1 MKISIKARLIALL
14 AILGALLFTSV
25 ALGTYALR
33 SNSESL
39 ETIFKDRVVPLSQFS
54 MLRDAYDPILVV
66 VRTVDTPVANT
77 VDAVTILD
85 RELARAKQVWT
96 EYLATYL
103 TPEEQQLIANLEPQ
117 LERNA
122 AILAG
127 LGRALKA
134 QEPDAIAAAK
144 IELLRAMGPTSTGI
158 SKLTDLQVREARA
171 EFDRADAMA
180 HRLRIL
186 LLIML
191 AAAAAAVAVAYGVVV
206 ILVQVTWPIG
216 ETTATMTRLASG
228 DLAVRVGGAER
239 RDEIGAMVKA
249 VQVFKDALV
258 AKRAADEAA
267 ATEQA
272 VKTRRAEML
281 DRATEAFRGR
291 IERMMQTLANAAS
304 EMEAAARIMSRNA
317 DQTAAQAVNVSS
329 AAEQTSANV
338 QTVAAASEELAVSI
352 SAINGQIARSS
363 DMAERAAVD
372 AAETNTL
379 VMGLADGAERIGTVI
394 SLISGIA
401 AQTSL
406 LALNATI
413 EAARAGEAGQGFA
426 VVAGEVKNLASQ
438 TAKATETISAQ
449 VASIQGETHR
459 AVDAIQAITTTVLD
473 LRTIAVGVAAS
484 MEEQGAV
491 TQEIVRNVSQAA
503 TGTQAV
509 TINIGAVTEA
519 AAETGTA
526 AAQVL
531 AAASDLSRQSDQ
543 LSTAVTEFLAAV
555 QAA

>member
-14 AILGALLFTSV
+14 AMLGALLFTSV

-33 SNSESL
+33 SNSDSL

-54 MLRDAYDPILVV
+54 MLRDAYDAVLVV
-66 VRTVDTPVANT
+66 VRTVDTAAADKVAAAT
-77 VDAVTILD
+77 VLD
-85 RELARAKQVWT
+85 RELARAKRVWT

-103 TPEEQQLIANLEPQ
+103 TPEEKQLIADLEPQ

-122 AILAG
+122 AILNG
-127 LGRALKA
+127 LSRALKA

-144 IELLRAMGPTSTGI
+144 VELLHAMAPTSIGI
-158 SKLTDLQVREARA
+158 SRLTDLQVREARA

-180 HRLRIL
+180 RRLRIL
-186 LLIML
+186 LLVML
-191 AAAAAAVAVAYGVVV
+191 AAAATAVAYGVVV
-206 ILVQVTWPIG
+206 ILVQVTRPIG

-228 DLAVRVGGAER
+228 DLAIRIGGAER
-239 RDEIGAMVKA
+239 RDEIGAMVRA
-249 VQVFKDALV
+249 VQIFKDALI
-258 AKRAADEAA
+258 AKREADEAA

-272 VKTRRAEML
+272 IGTRRAERL
-281 DRATEAFRGR
+281 DRATQAFRVQV
-291 IERMMQTLANAAS
+291 ERMTHTLAHAAS
-304 EMEAAARIMSRNA
+304 EMEAAARVMSRNA
-317 DQTAAQAVNVSS
+317 DQTAAKSVNVSS

-352 SAINGQIARSS
+352 GAINGQIARST
-363 DMAERAAVD
+363 DMAERAAAD
-372 AAETNTL
+372 AAETNAL
-379 VMGLADGAERIGTVI
+379 VMGLADGAERIGTMI

-426 VVAGEVKNLASQ
+426 VVAGEVKELATQ
-438 TAKATETISAQ
+438 TAKATETIAAQ
-449 VASIQGETHR
+449 VAAIQGETHR

-491 TQEIVRNVSQAA
+491 TQEIVRNVNQAA
-503 TGTQAV
+503 DGTQAV
-509 TINIGAVTEA
+509 TVNIGSVTQA

-531 AAASDLSRQSDQ
+531 EAASDLSRQSGE
-543 LSTAVTEFLAAV
+543 LSKAVTEFLAAV
-555 QAA
+555 HAA

>member
-14 AILGALLFTSV
+14 AMLGALLFSSV
-25 ALGTYALR
+25 ALGSYALR

-54 MLRDAYDPILVV
+54 MLRDAYDAILVV
-66 VRTVDTPVANT
+66 ARTVDMPVADK
-77 VDAVTILD
+77 VAAAGVVD
-85 RELARAKQVWT
+85 RELARAKRVWT

-103 TPEEQQLIANLEPQ
+103 TPEEQQLMADLEPQ

-122 AILAG
+122 AILTG
-127 LGRALKA
+127 LSRAARA

-144 IELLRAMGPTSTGI
+144 AELLNAMGPTSTGI

-180 HRLRIL
+180 QRLRIL

-191 AAAAAAVAVAYGVVV
+191 ATAAIAVAYGVVV
-206 ILVQVTWPIG
+206 ILVQVTRPIG

-239 RDEIGAMVKA
+239 RDEIGAMVRA

-272 VKTRRAEML
+272 VKTRRAETL
-281 DRATEAFRGR
+281 DRATQAFRMQV
-291 IERMMQTLANAAS
+291 ERMTHTLANAAS
-304 EMEAAARIMSRNA
+304 EMEAAARVLSRNA
-317 DQTAAQAVNVSS
+317 DKTAAQSVNVSS

-352 SAINGQIARSS
+352 GAINGQIARST
-363 DMAERAAVD
+363 DMAERAAAD

-413 EAARAGEAGQGFA
+413 EAASAGEAGQGFA
-426 VVAGEVKNLASQ
+426 VVAGEVKELAAQ
-438 TAKATETISAQ
+438 TAKAAETIAAQ
-449 VASIQGETHR
+449 VAAIQGETHR
-459 AVDAIQAITTTVLD
+459 AVDAIQAITAVVLD
-473 LRTIAVGVAAS
+473 LRTIAVGVAAA
-484 MEEQGAV
+484 MDEQGAV
-491 TQEIVRNVSQAA
+491 TQEIVRNVNQAA
-503 TGTQAV
+503 DGTQAV
-509 TINIGAVTEA
+509 TLNIGAVTQA

-531 AAASDLSRQSDQ
+531 EAASDLSRQSDE

-555 QAA
+555 HAA